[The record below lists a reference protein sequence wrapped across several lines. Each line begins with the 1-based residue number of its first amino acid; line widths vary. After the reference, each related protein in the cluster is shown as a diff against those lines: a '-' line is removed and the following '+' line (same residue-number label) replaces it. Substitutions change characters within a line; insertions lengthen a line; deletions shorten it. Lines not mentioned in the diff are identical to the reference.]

1 MCHKSRE
8 TSWWILNPFLG
19 FVVSELLPQN
29 AVSLCGVSNLICCFQ
44 VIDDPD
50 NDKIYMVLEYEEK
63 GPVFEGT
70 GPAGGIGVDQAR
82 AFICDAIVGLQYL
95 HYHNIVHGD
104 IKPDNLMVSNGVKA
118 E

>member
-1 MCHKSRE
+1 M
-8 TSWWILNPFLG
+8 PLG
-19 FVVSELLPQN
+19 FRCPASQVFPAFHTLKVY
-29 AVSLCGVSNLICCFQ
+29 ICHLYRPSRASQ

-70 GPAGGIGVDQAR
+70 GPEGGVGEERAR
-82 AFICDAIVGLQYL
+82 VYTRDVVAGLQYL

-104 IKPDNLMVSNGVKA
+104 IKPDNLLVSRDWR
-118 E
+118 